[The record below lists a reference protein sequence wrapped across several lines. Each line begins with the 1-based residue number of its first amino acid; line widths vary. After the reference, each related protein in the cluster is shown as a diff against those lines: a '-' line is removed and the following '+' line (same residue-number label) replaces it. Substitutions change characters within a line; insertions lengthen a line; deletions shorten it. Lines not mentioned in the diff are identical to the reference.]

1 MIKFLSWLVEFLM
14 RRSKKP
20 WARFTIDKIATDNQI
35 SFHMSWNK
43 SFIKKINEL
52 GFFGES
58 DEETIQNFLFSS
70 LMYPKDLEEDEVVVS
85 EYHPQLQN
93 ETNTLK
99 R

>member
-1 MIKFLSWLVEFLM
+1 MIVKFLSWLVEFLM

-20 WARFTIDKIATDNQI
+20 WARFTIDKITPDDQI
-35 SFHMSWNK
+35 PFQMSWNK
-43 SFIKKINEL
+43 AFIKKINML

-70 LMYPKDLEEDEVVVS
+70 LMYPKDIENEVVS

-93 ETNTLK
+93 ETNKLK